1 MLREQILSLFGKSLR
16 LTIEESKVNFDALQ
30 EIRVRVGKPMIFLTS
45 EYEQL
50 INMNVTMRDVEEIVN
65 TACGYSGYAFEE
77 EIRQGYLT
85 IAGGHRIGI
94 AGRTVMTAD
103 GIRTIKN
110 ISALNIRIAH
120 SVSGCSEPWKAY
132 FYKKK
137 RPCNTLII
145 SPPGAGK
152 TTLLRDMIRSISDGC
167 AEYEGVSVGVVDERM
182 EIAGSYRGLPSHN
195 LGSRTDLLDGC
206 PKSLGMEMLIR
217 SMAPAVVAVDEIGT
231 GDVSS
236 IENALRCGCK
246 VIATMHGECMEDFL
260 KKPGFG
266 ALVSEKVFERY
277 LFLKKRKIPGTVQA
291 VYDENFKVLWKE
303 NLCI

>member
-1 MLREQILSLFGKSLR
+1 MLREQILPLFGKSLR
-16 LTIEESKVNFDALQ
+16 LTIEENKVNFDALQ

-45 EYEQL
+45 GSEQL
-50 INMNVTMRDVEEIVN
+50 INVNVTMRDVEEIVN
-65 TACGYSGYAFEE
+65 TACGHSGYAFEE

-85 IAGGHRIGI
+85 VAGGHRIGI
-94 AGRTVMTAD
+94 VGRVVMTPE
-103 GIRTIKN
+103 GIRTITN
-110 ISALNIRIAH
+110 ITALNIRIAH
-120 SVSGCSEPWKAY
+120 SVSRCSESWRVY
-132 FYKKK
+132 FYKKR

-167 AEYEGVSVGVVDERM
+167 EEYAGVSVGVVDERM
-182 EIAGSYRGLPSHN
+182 EIAGSYRGLPSHD
-195 LGSRTDLLDGC
+195 LGIRTDLLDGC

-236 IENALRCGCK
+236 VENALRCGCK
-246 VIATMHGECMEDFL
+246 IIATMHGECIEDFL
-260 KKPGFG
+260 KKPGFVS
-266 ALVSEKVFERY
+266 LVSEKVFERY
-277 LFLKKRKIPGTVQA
+277 IFLKKGKIPGVVQ
-291 VYDENFKVLWKE
+291 VIYDENFKVLWKE